1 MQMSVQTIDPP
12 ADRVS
17 ALYDAIEAVDL
28 SAVASTGLDRHEPRK
43 VQAAAARKLFRE
55 LGIRGISVTA
65 PNYSMAQSVDVR
77 IPEPADSEHHGDK
90 WPHGNSFELSR
101 SEATRCPACA
111 RRSRIRDKVEA
122 ILARAFP
129 NHDNRSDSQSDHFDF
144 CWSIN

>member
-1 MQMSVQTIDPP
+1 MSAQTIDPP

-28 SAVASTGLDRHEPRK
+28 SVVASTGLDRHEPRK

-77 IPEPADSEHHGDK
+77 IPKPADSEHHGDK

-111 RRSRIRDKVEA
+111 RRSRIRDKVEG

>member
-1 MQMSVQTIDPP
+1 MSTSTVNPR
-12 ADRVS
+12 ADLVS
-17 ALYDAIEAVDL
+17 ALYNAIEAVDL
-28 SAVASTGLDRHEPRK
+28 SAVASTGLDRHELRK
-43 VQAAAARKLFRE
+43 VQAAAARQVFKG

-101 SEATRCPACA
+101 SEATRCPACS

-122 ILARAFP
+122 ILAKAFP

-144 CWSIN
+144 CWSVH